1 MEYLTI
7 YRPYKIPELISK
19 AKSKT
24 EGGYFDEAEAK
35 NWDDALNKHAKD
47 GWKVIKCGTIVSGEV
62 AIFWAMLEK
71 P

>member
-1 MEYLTI
+1 LQYLTI
-7 YRPYKIPELISK
+7 YRPYKILELISK

-35 NWDDALNKHAKD
+35 NWDDALNKHAKE
-47 GWKVIKCGTIVSGEV
+47 GWKVIKCGTVVSGKV

-71 P
+71 